1 MPPDSRQV
9 DVQQERGER
18 NPALAASAT
27 HQKLATAAGAD
38 DGQLTEP
45 KLFPDEQ
52 ELRRIIDLI
61 PQTIVVL
68 GRDGKAIFANR
79 VALEYTGLSLDEVR
93 ADNFRERVFHPEDVQ
108 GLCEERQRGLSG
120 SVPFENEQRARG
132 KDGKYRWFLI
142 RYNPLLD
149 ERGNVIR
156 WYATGTD
163 IEDRKQAEN
172 RLRQDEHELRQLIDL
187 LPQHVLVLDR
197 QGKLLQANQTML
209 DYKGFTLEEMKGGG
223 DQQRMK
229 RDVHPDDLERVQSER
244 SVGFSRG
251 VPFESEKRLLG
262 TDGQFRW
269 FLFRYKPMVSD
280 DGEIVRWFATATD
293 IDDRKRAEDLA
304 AGEKRL
310 LEMVT
315 SGHSMQGILEALC
328 QFVESMTGG
337 CYCSV
342 VLVDPSGTRLEHGA
356 APSLP
361 DSFVTSIVGR
371 PLNADSGPCAMA
383 AYLNEQVIAADLT
396 TETRWAAYE
405 WCPMALAHGVRA
417 CWSMPISSS
426 AGNVLGAFAI
436 YYPEP
441 RMPTPLDQ
449 AIIDQFTHIASIT
462 IERQRSQEA
471 LTSALDE
478 IRTSEAK
485 LRQVIDTIPTL
496 AWCNLPDGPN
506 EFLNKRWH
514 DYTGLS
520 PEESHGW
527 GWQAAFHPEDL
538 PSVMEKWRELLV
550 SGEPDEIEAR
560 LRRWDGVF
568 RRFLIRVE
576 PFRDETGKI
585 IRWYGTSTDIEALK
599 QTEEKLREDE
609 RELRRI
615 TDAIPQA
622 IVVQDPSGIP
632 LYANQTTLDYT
643 GLTLDDIVSPG
654 FRERIF
660 HPDDLERLRDE
671 RQAALARGLPF
682 EVEQRALRRDGH
694 YRWFLI
700 RYNPFRG
707 ERGQVIRWYATGT
720 DIDDRVRAEERTH
733 NENLALREQIDRDSM
748 FEDIVGSSEALR
760 KVLRQ
765 VAKVAPSDSTVLI
778 LGETGTGKELI
789 ARAIHKRSNRAAR
802 AFFGVNCAAIPASL
816 IASELFGHEK
826 GAFTG
831 ATQRR
836 LGRFEAANG
845 GTIFLDEVGDL
856 PPEIQIALLRVLQER
871 EIERVGSNKAIP
883 VDVRVLA
890 ATHHDLDT
898 LVAEGKFRQDLL
910 YRLSVVPIQMPSL
923 RERTDD
929 IPLLVDYFAGR
940 FGKKAGKKFRTIEKK
955 TVELFESYQWPGN
968 VRELQNVIERAVI
981 LSDGDIFCV
990 DETWL
995 KRQAP
1000 QFAAPAVRLNSALQ
1014 RQEKELIEAA
1024 LAEARGRVSGPD
1036 GAATKLGLPRPT
1048 LDAKIKRLGIDKYRF
1063 KVRRS
1068 S

>member
-1 MPPDSRQV
+1 MSSPGSSHLTDHTGAKAEVLPEVCAGTSGESKVTDVAKQYPSRK
-9 DVQQERGER
+9 DLE
-18 NPALAASAT
+18 NALIESRKSEAR
-27 HQKLATAAGAD
+27 
-38 DGQLTEP
+38 
-45 KLFPDEQ
+45 
-52 ELRRIIDLI
+52 LRRIIDTI
-61 PQTIVVL
+61 PSL
-68 GRDGKAIFANR
+68 AWCNLPDGSNEFLNQR
-79 VALEYTGLSLDEVR
+79 WHDYTGLSAEE
-93 ADNFRERVFHPEDVQ
+93 AHGWGWKAAIHPEDLPMLMQ
-108 GLCEERQRGLSG
+108 KWEALLEADNPGECE
-120 SVPFENEQRARG
+120 V
-132 KDGKYRWFLI
+132 
-142 RYNPLLD
+142 
-149 ERGNVIR
+149 
-156 WYATGTD
+156 
-163 IEDRKQAEN
+163 
-172 RLRQDEHELRQLIDL
+172 RLR
-187 LPQHVLVLDR
+187 
-197 QGKLLQANQTML
+197 
-209 DYKGFTLEEMKGGG
+209 
-223 DQQRMK
+223 
-229 RDVHPDDLERVQSER
+229 R
-244 SVGFSRG
+244 SDG
-251 VPFESEKRLLG
+251 V
-262 TDGQFRW
+262 FRS
-269 FLFRYKPMVSD
+269 FLFRVEPLRDETCEV
-280 DGEIVRWFATATD
+280 VRWYGTATD
-293 IDDRKRAEDLA
+293 IEDRKRAEDLA
-304 AGEKRL
+304 GGEKRL

-356 APSLP
+356 APNLP

-462 IERQRSQEA
+462 VERQRSQEA

-560 LRRWDGVF
+560 LRRRDGVF

-585 IRWYGTSTDIEALK
+585 IRWYGTSTDIETLK

-622 IVVQDPSGIP
+622 IVVQDPSGVP
-632 LYANQTTLDYT
+632 LYANQATLDYT
-643 GLTLDDIVSPG
+643 GLTLDDVVSPG

-682 EVEQRALRRDGH
+682 EIEQRALRRDGQ

-700 RYNPFRG
+700 RYNPFRS

-789 ARAIHKRSNRAAR
+789 ARAIHKRSNRAER
-802 AFFGVNCAAIPASL
+802 AFIGVNCAAIPASL
-816 IASELFGHEK
+816 IAAELFGHEK

-836 LGRFEAANG
+836 MGRFESANG

-856 PPEIQIALLRVLQER
+856 PAEIQIALLRVLQER
-871 EIERVGSNKAIP
+871 EIERVGSSRPIP
-883 VDVRVLA
+883 VDVRVVA
-890 ATHHDLDT
+890 ATHRDLNA

-910 YRLSVVPIQMPSL
+910 YRLNVVPIQMPPL
-923 RERTDD
+923 RERVAD
-929 IPLLVDYFAGR
+929 IPLLVEYFIDR
-940 FGKKAGKKFRTIEKK
+940 FGKRAGKKFRTIDKK
-955 TVELFESYQWPGN
+955 FLKAFQAYGWPGN

-981 LSDGDIFCV
+981 LSEDGTLAV

-995 KRQAP
+995 KRE
-1000 QFAAPAVRLNSALQ
+1000 PAQNPVRNRTLDGALL
-1014 RQEKELIEAA
+1014 RQEKEMIETA
-1024 LAEARGRVSGPD
+1024 LADSHGRISGPT
-1036 GAATKLGLPRPT
+1036 GAAAKLGLPART
-1048 LDAKIKRLGIDKYRF
+1048 LDSKIKRLKINKYRF
-1063 KVRRS
+1063 KAPQAN
-1068 S
+1068 